1 MSLHGSASC
10 LQREDDDAAQWQK
23 RRRRRRWHIVDEHG
37 DTSQGAGAA
46 VYGGCVSGE
55 GYEMF
60 PVSGSTV
67 IEWGFGHFI
76 HPDPP
81 PVAIVWSKLGASGL
95 VTMNT
100 FKGLMPSPA

>member
-1 MSLHGSASC
+1 
-10 LQREDDDAAQWQK
+10 
-23 RRRRRRWHIVDEHG
+23 
-37 DTSQGAGAA
+37 
-46 VYGGCVSGE
+46 
-55 GYEMF
+55 MF